1 VVEWTQVDVSLYR
14 SREKM
19 YRTECDVS
27 YSLKQLTQPKKSLV
41 SNLPAMTTDITKDAG
56 YKGVFPSSFLYGCAS
71 ASYQIE
77 GGWNAEG
84 KGEGVWDRALKD
96 AADNGEDACDS
107 YHLWKDDIKLLK
119 RYGCNTYRF
128 SISWPRVRPQ
138 GECLAS
144 ISGIVLDCKTHS
156 VCLIDYADTQL
167 RRCVGPGE

>member
-1 VVEWTQVDVSLYR
+1 MVEWTQVDVY
-14 SREKM
+14 SREYM
-19 YRTECDVS
+19 YTARDAIGLD
-27 YSLKQLTQPKKSLV
+27 SLKQFTQPEESLV
-41 SNLPAMTTDITKDAG
+41 SNLTAMTTDITKDAG

-107 YHLWKDDIKLLK
+107 YHLWKDDIQLLK
-119 RYGCNTYRF
+119 QYGSNTYRF

-138 GECLAS
+138 GERLA
-144 ISGIVLDCKTHS
+144 GL
-156 VCLIDYADTQL
+156 
-167 RRCVGPGE
+167 